1 MANDL
6 YDRAYNKSNSRIYT
20 GMGGW
25 RTNTIKELIEHLIYL
40 TEKEK
45 GKSREEATKVVVDAD
60 RGIVQTDNGDGG

>member
-25 RTNTIKELIEHLIYL
+25 RMNTIKEMIEHLIYL
-40 TEKEK
+40 TEIEK
-45 GKSREEATKVVVDAD
+45 GKSREEATRVVVDVD
-60 RGIVQTDNGDGG
+60 RGIVQTNNGDGG